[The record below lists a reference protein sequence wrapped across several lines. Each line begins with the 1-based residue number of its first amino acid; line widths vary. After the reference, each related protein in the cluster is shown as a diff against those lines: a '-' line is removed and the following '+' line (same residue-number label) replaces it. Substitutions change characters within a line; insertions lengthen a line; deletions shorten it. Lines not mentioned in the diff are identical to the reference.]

1 MTLPQKFLIP
11 KAFGTLIFGSIHFK
25 INVKNDKKFNKQC
38 IKYKVNIM
46 QKKITCSIIMLFTVP
61 FLYAQNIGIGTPTPD
76 YTLDVNGQLSIND
89 YIYHNDDLGE
99 DTYMGFSN
107 ENIWELVAGGNEVVK
122 ADGVANE
129 FIINQ
134 NMAGTKLR
142 VVSDGIDHL
151 ILTDPATNR
160 VGIGTATP
168 DYLLDIDGSFR
179 VVSDGIDHLI
189 YADSDNNR
197 VGIGQATPM
206 YLLDIKGDLRVVSD
220 GIDHLFYVDTDSDRV
235 GIGTGTP
242 AQTLDVRGVTR
253 TRGLEFVSPYT
264 GAITTFDQISTGTE
278 VHTGGNVTGEVL
290 SMNITFPTFYATTP
304 KVLVTVKGTDT
315 GLESDAI
322 FVASVRSANS
332 SGVTINLYRADSGS
346 VGDHSWTQNLVITWM
361 AWE

>member
-1 MTLPQKFLIP
+1 
-11 KAFGTLIFGSIHFK
+11 
-25 INVKNDKKFNKQC
+25 
-38 IKYKVNIM
+38 M

-168 DYLLDIDGSFR
+168 DYLLDIDGSFRVVSDGIDHLIYADSDNNYVGIGTDSPEHLLDISGDFR